1 MPKIYTE
8 ENSKEIRKGFLTITA
23 VENPD
28 DKRFPYEVINK
39 VDAVVI
45 AVLTHDLKEIYVT
58 KQWRPCN
65 NQMKIEVVAG
75 LLDVETLGHYE
86 TALKEIEEEI
96 RISRNDISA
105 MYFTGSGYSSSGCL
119 SEKVYR
125 YIAVLKEGAV
135 EDDTLP
141 KASDTDIIQ
150 RFKLPVQ
157 EAFKLFTSNTGQLL
171 AKEIVEMFPLSFPKR
186 KIGVMGGTFSPFTNQ
201 HLRNIMR
208 AVEMFN
214 LDEVIIAPSSE
225 KYSKPKLSYDT
236 RRKTIELGLNELTPE
251 MRKKVSISDLE
262 RYEIRTTTYETMC
275 KILTKQPE
283 PVQLYAIFGTDN
295 MYDLGRGWEKG
306 QELLDEFEIIA
317 IERDQFKMNDIYM
330 NSECQLLVPYAHR
343 IHQIPPIT
351 HNTISSSIVRR
362 MVAQGLD
369 VSTLVSREVRDFLNT
384 EQVKAELV
392 KAYKK

>member
-8 ENSKEIRKGFLTITA
+8 ENSKELRKGFLTITA

-75 LLDVETLGHYE
+75 LLDIETLGHYE

-105 MYFTGSGYSSSGCL
+105 MYFTGSGYSSSGAL
-119 SEKVYR
+119 TEKVYR
-125 YIAVLKEGAV
+125 YIAVLKEGSV

-214 LDEVIIAPSSE
+214 LDEVIIVPSSE

-262 RYEIRTTTYETMC
+262 RYKIKTTTYETMC
-275 KILTKQPE
+275 KILIRQPE

-306 QELLDEFEIIA
+306 HELLDEFEIIA

-351 HNTISSSIVRR
+351 HNTISSRIVRR